1 MATSS
6 PTGKP
11 RRLRSLYWRAVLGFS
26 ACIAVVLSVQA
37 LAVAIWVKSAP
48 SGAALRLYTQQ
59 VADDLGRAIAAEP
72 GLDVQRYVDA
82 RYPSPFASLYII
94 TSDRRVV
101 LRGPLKPP
109 DASVEGGLDFYR
121 ANPHPAA
128 LPPSWSGEPFWTS
141 EIRANG
147 AVVGGVGVVPPS
159 WSQLL
164 GWKMALLSF
173 TLLLAATLLAVHVI
187 FGTVRRRVAHL
198 EEAAARCGAGDF
210 TSRAPEG
217 GSDEIAGLAVA
228 FNRMASDLGARDE
241 QLKAADRTRRL
252 LLADVSHELMTPLT
266 AVRAYREVLGM
277 SALASDPDVAR
288 CLGIIGDET
297 QRMERLIGDLLD
309 LARLEA
315 GGERLRHE
323 DVSVEDLFGRVAV
336 RHAPYAR
343 TKGVSVNTTI
353 GAGAEILYGD
363 TMRLEQ
369 ALQNLAANALRHT
382 PAGGVVDVS
391 AELRGD
397 QVILAVRD
405 TGQGIPLEHLPFVF
419 DRFYK
424 VDPARSVDDAAG
436 SGLGLSI
443 VKAIVERH
451 GGTVSVSSR
460 PGVSTVFTI
469 LLPLPTAA

>member
-1 MATSS
+1 MAT
-6 PTGKP
+6 
-11 RRLRSLYWRAVLGFS
+11 
-26 ACIAVVLSVQA
+26 
-37 LAVAIWVKSAP
+37 
-48 SGAALRLYTQQ
+48 
-59 VADDLGRAIAAEP
+59 
-72 GLDVQRYVDA
+72 
-82 RYPSPFASLYII
+82 
-94 TSDRRVV
+94 
-101 LRGPLKPP
+101 
-109 DASVEGGLDFYR
+109 
-121 ANPHPAA
+121 
-128 LPPSWSGEPFWTS
+128 
-141 EIRANG
+141 
-147 AVVGGVGVVPPS
+147 
-159 WSQLL
+159 
-164 GWKMALLSF
+164 
-173 TLLLAATLLAVHVI
+173 
-187 FGTVRRRVAHL
+187 
-198 EEAAARCGAGDF
+198 
-210 TSRAPEG
+210 
-217 GSDEIAGLAVA
+217 
-228 FNRMASDLGARDE
+228 DLGARDE

-277 SALASDPDVAR
+277 TGLAHDPDIAR

-336 RHAPYAR
+336 RHEPYAR
-343 TKGVSVNTTI
+343 TKGVAVNTMI

-382 PAGGVVDVS
+382 PPGGAVDVS
-391 AELRGD
+391 AVLRGD
-397 QVILAVRD
+397 QVILAVKD

-424 VDPARSVDDAAG
+424 VDPARSVDGAAG

-451 GGTVSVSSR
+451 GGTVSVASQ

-469 LLPLPTAA
+469 CLPLPTAA